1 MIEGLELIAHS
12 EVEAESN
19 DESAVSIEQQDES
32 NGAEKETGPMIR
44 RISKGALKMLK
55 KHIDALS
62 HFLEE

>member
-12 EVEAESN
+12 EAEAGSKAETV
-19 DESAVSIEQQDES
+19 DSIEQQDES
-32 NGAEKETGPMIR
+32 NDTERETGPMIK

>member
-1 MIEGLELIAHS
+1 MIEGLELIAYS
-12 EVEAESN
+12 EAEADAEVESPDGA
-19 DESAVSIEQQDES
+19 EQQDES
-32 NGAEKETGPMIR
+32 KGTEEAGPVIK